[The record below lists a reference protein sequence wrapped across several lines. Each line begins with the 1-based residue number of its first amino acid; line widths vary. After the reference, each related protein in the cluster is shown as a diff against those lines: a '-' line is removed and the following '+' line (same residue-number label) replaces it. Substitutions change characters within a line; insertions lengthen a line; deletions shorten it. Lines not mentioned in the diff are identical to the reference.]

1 MPMEP
6 MGPVVVGV
14 DGSPASLEAVELA
27 AEEAVARVAPLVAV
41 HVQDTTAAPATA
53 PDARTRRMLA
63 VATARA
69 SAEHPG
75 LSVSG
80 LLANGNPADV
90 LNEIADMCLLVIGH
104 RGAGGGPHAAW
115 TVARIVQKARVPV
128 IVHRPLDTHCAE
140 VLPRPVLVG
149 VAGERCADDVVAFAF
164 EEAAIRGAPLL
175 AMRVWGRF
183 DAESVDG
190 SLQTWEGAA
199 LAEAD
204 LGLSEALAVWSKKYP
219 DVVVSR
225 TVHHGLD
232 VALPLV
238 TASRGAQLA
247 VVGGSHHGHPTW
259 PALASVSRFLIRRAH
274 CPVAV
279 VPGT

>member
-1 MPMEP
+1 M
-6 MGPVVVGV
+6 
-14 DGSPASLEAVELA
+14 
-27 AEEAVARVAPLVAV
+27 
-41 HVQDTTAAPATA
+41 
-53 PDARTRRMLA
+53 PDARSRRLLA

-80 LLANGNPADV
+80 LLACGNPADV

-128 IVHRPLDTHCAE
+128 IVHRPLDTHGIEA
-140 VLPRPVLVG
+140 LPRPVLVG
-149 VAGERCADDVVAFAF
+149 VAGDRCADDVVAFAF
-164 EEAAIRGAPLL
+164 EEAVIRGAPLL

-183 DAESVDG
+183 DAGPAGDP
-190 SLQTWEGAA
+190 LQTWEEVAH
-199 LAEAD
+199 AEAD
-204 LGLSEALAVWSKKYP
+204 VSLSEALAAWSKKYP
-219 DVVVSR
+219 EVDVSR
-225 TVHHGLD
+225 VVHHGLD

-247 VVGGSHHGHPTW
+247 VVGGSNHGHPAW

>member
-14 DGSPASLEAVELA
+14 DGSLASLEAVELA
-27 AEEAVARVAPLVAV
+27 AEEAVARVAPLLVM
-41 HVQDTTAAPATA
+41 HVQDAGAPT
-53 PDARTRRMLA
+53 PDARSRRLLA
-63 VATARA
+63 VAAARA

-75 LSVSG
+75 LSVSE
-80 LLANGNPADV
+80 LLASGNAADA
-90 LNEIADMCLLVIGH
+90 LNEVADMCLLVVGH

-128 IVHRPLDTHCAE
+128 IVHRPLDTHDAE
-140 VLPRPVLVG
+140 TLPRPVLVG
-149 VAGERCADDVVAFAF
+149 VAGDKCADDVVAFAF
-164 EEAAIRGAPLL
+164 EEAALRGAPLL

-183 DAESVDG
+183 DAEQVDVP
-190 SLQTWEGAA
+190 LQTWEEAA

-204 LGLSEALAVWSKKYP
+204 LSLCEALSGWSKKYP

-225 TVHHGLD
+225 VIHHGLD

-238 TASRGAQLA
+238 TASRTAQLA
-247 VVGGSHHGHPTW
+247 VVGGSHHGHPAW